1 MHPAIMGQLA
11 ADHIREIH
19 MKAEDRRLA
28 HQARWA
34 RRRAPSTR
42 PGPAASGTLSYDDPR
57 LAAGQRAATH
67 ERPCPAYD
75 LGEARIRGNGSS
87 EVRVLLPA
95 TESRGDATKDCAG
108 SGQ

>member
-19 MKAEDRRLA
+19 AQAEDERLA
-28 HQARWA
+28 HQARRA
-34 RRRAPSTR
+34 RRRASSTR

-57 LAAGQRAATH
+57 LAAGQRAATD
-67 ERPCPAYD
+67 ERPCAAYD
-75 LGEARIRGNGSS
+75 VGEARTFGNGSS